1 MDKKKRRSESIYP
14 KRWLSCFKAGHRKAS
29 KEFIDD
35 ELAHRLLSRVVAS
48 NYTDKEAIDALDFLH
63 KLNSEYYKN
72 VIKKGDRKAL
82 HRTKKM
88 RRDCYARENARNR
101 DIMSVE
107 RHKVESLE
115 RELSPADDSFYS
127 EAFLYSHGALEGHED
142 IIIELL
148 DGKYLAQAPE
158 DIEN

>member
-1 MDKKKRRSESIYP
+1 MQGGLYIYP

-35 ELAHRLLSRVVAS
+35 DLAHKLLRRVKLS
-48 NYTDKEAIDALDFLH
+48 NYTDEEAMAALDFLH

-82 HRTKKM
+82 HKTKKL
-88 RRDCYARENARNR
+88 RRDCYARENSRNR

-107 RHKVESLE
+107 RHKVESME
-115 RELSPADDSFYS
+115 RNFGSIDESFSS
-127 EAFLYSHGALEGHED
+127 EAFLYSCGVTESHED
-142 IIIELL
+142 VLIELL
-148 DGKYLAQAPE
+148 DGNLLAQAPE